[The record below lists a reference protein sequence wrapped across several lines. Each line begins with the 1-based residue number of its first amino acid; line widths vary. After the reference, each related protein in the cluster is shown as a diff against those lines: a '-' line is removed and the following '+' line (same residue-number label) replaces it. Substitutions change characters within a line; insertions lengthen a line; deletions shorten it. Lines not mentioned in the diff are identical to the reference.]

1 MLGKLTKMTLRG
13 YKDPEF
19 RQPTF
24 NKYQALVNPE
34 SYALNYAVVYNQEQ
48 AAGASANAGAYVNTP
63 PRRLEFE
70 FLFDA
75 TGALDA
81 SGLAVPLGLLARQ
94 GVWAQL
100 EEFKR
105 TVYYYEGSA
114 HRPPYVK
121 LEWGQLVF
129 KCQLETLSVTCKLF
143 RPDGTP
149 IRAVAKAAFVET
161 VPDHHRTALEN
172 AQSADLTHVRTVRAG
187 DTLPLLCYQIYDDA
201 TLYREVARVNQL
213 LDFRRLRVGQQLFF
227 PPLVAPEATN

>member
-1 MLGKLTKMTLRG
+1 MLGKLTKMTLVG
-13 YKDPEF
+13 FKDPEF
-19 RQPTF
+19 RRPTF
-24 NKYQALVNPE
+24 NVYQALVNPE

-48 AAGASANAGAYVNTP
+48 APGASANSGSYVNTP

-75 TGALDA
+75 TGALEA
-81 SGLAVPLGLLARQ
+81 GGLSPARLSGL

-105 TVYYYEGSA
+105 AVYYYEGSA
-114 HRPPYVK
+114 HRPPYVR
-121 LEWGQLVF
+121 LQWGQLVF

-172 AQSADLTHVRTVRAG
+172 ALSADLTHVRTVQAG

-227 PPLVAPEATN
+227 PPLVAEEAAD